1 MTSSSTTTAL
11 LADIRTVEREFGGKG
26 NVARSGQKCTL
37 RLAPYRVVVRGD
49 IIQLLGHLFCGE
61 CSLDG
66 KETQRNNCSEIR
78 YACADIF
85 MQETLVG
92 DTLLIAL

>member
-1 MTSSSTTTAL
+1 MRSLVGRGMLRA
-11 LADIRTVEREFGGKG
+11 ADKSVP
-26 NVARSGQKCTL
+26 CDL
-37 RLAPYRVVVRGD
+37 RLACRVVVRGD